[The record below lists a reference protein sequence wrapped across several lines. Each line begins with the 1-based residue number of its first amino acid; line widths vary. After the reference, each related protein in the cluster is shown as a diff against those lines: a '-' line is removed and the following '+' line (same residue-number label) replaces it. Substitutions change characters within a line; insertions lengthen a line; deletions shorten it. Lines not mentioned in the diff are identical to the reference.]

1 MADTTKIREEI
12 EALDVEIRSL
22 HQTEDGEL
30 REFTDDE
37 QTEFDAKVAERA
49 KKMALLE
56 RHEAIE
62 KAAALP
68 ERTIEQK
75 PEAPAVHV
83 TRDAMEVAED
93 RTASSRQVADAAF
106 RALEDKIEDAEYDGR
121 RFDAAAAKA
130 HVRSVLNRHA
140 SDREWARGIILRSS
154 DLYASAWLKII
165 QHREFALTNEERTV
179 LGVSTNANGK
189 YLLPTHLD
197 PTIIMTGDLS
207 TNEIRKISRV
217 VTLTDGSPAW
227 NGVTSA
233 GVTAS
238 WDGEVVEVSDDSPTF
253 DAPSIPTV
261 RAQALVQ
268 ASISAVEDIANLG
281 SDIMMM
287 FAEARDNLEGAAHA
301 TGVGTTTPKGV
312 FTAVHAVTAS
322 RVTST
327 TAATIG
333 LVDLDAVYRGVP
345 RRYRKR
351 STWVANPLYT
361 LAIKDLG
368 TAVSASFSG
377 QLQDGTP
384 EKILTRPVV
393 ETDDAP
399 TTQTTTALDDEVL
412 LGDFQQFVIVDR
424 PGGMSVEY
432 IPHLFNTANNLP
444 DGRRAWYAT
453 WRNGSDVTNADAFR
467 LLVDKTTA

>member
-1 MADTTKIREEI
+1 MNIDNLRGEI
-12 EALDVEIRSL
+12 EALDAEIRSL
-22 HQTEDGEL
+22 HQTEEGEL
-30 REFTDDE
+30 REFTPEE
-37 QTEFDAKVAERA
+37 QETFDAKTAERA
-49 KKMALLE
+49 KKLALLE

-62 KAAALP
+62 KAAKVP
-68 ERTIEQK
+68 ERTIE
-75 PEAPAVHV
+75 PGHAPAVHI
-83 TRDAMEVAED
+83 TRDAMEIAED
-93 RTASSRQVADAAF
+93 WSSSTRQISDAAF
-106 RALEDKIEDAEYDGR
+106 RSLEDKIEDAEYEGR
-121 RFDAAAAKA
+121 YFDAAKAKA

-154 DLYASAWLKII
+154 DIYASAWLKMVH
-165 QHREFALTNEERTV
+165 HREYALTAEERTV

-189 YLLPTHLD
+189 FLLPTHLD
-197 PTIIMTGDLS
+197 PTIIMTGDQS
-207 TNEIRKISRV
+207 TNEIRKLARV
-217 VTLTDGSPAW
+217 VTLTDGSPSW

-253 DAPSIPTV
+253 GQPSISTI
-261 RAQALVQ
+261 RAQALVE
-268 ASISAVEDIANLG
+268 ASISATEDIANLT
-281 SDIMMM
+281 SDVMLM

-301 TGVGTTTPKGV
+301 TGAGTTTPKGV
-312 FTAVHAVTAS
+312 FTAVAAVTAS

-345 RRYRKR
+345 RRYRPR

-377 QLQDGTP
+377 DLREPTAGR
-384 EKILTRPVV
+384 ILGRPVV

-399 TTQTTTALDDEVL
+399 STQTTTALDQEVL
-412 LGDFQQFVIVDR
+412 LGDFQQYVIVDR

-453 WRNGSDVTNADAFR
+453 WRNGADVTNADAFR
-467 LLVDKTTA
+467 LLVDKTSA